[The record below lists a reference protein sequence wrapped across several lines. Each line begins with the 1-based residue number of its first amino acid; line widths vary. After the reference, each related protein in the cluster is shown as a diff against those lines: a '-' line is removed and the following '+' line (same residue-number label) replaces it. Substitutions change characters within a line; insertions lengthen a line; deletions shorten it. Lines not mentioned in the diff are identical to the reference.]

1 MPGDWTARVSAELI
15 VPRDLEWLRYLLA
28 RSGGAIAPILAEAWR
43 REFLAEYLLGLYESL
58 DHVLLLEYYLRFLGG
73 GALIPATTVDELDRQ
88 RRALQNV
95 IESSAAQLRQTWAET
110 YDDGTLGPVPTCEPD
125 P

>member
-1 MPGDWTARVSAELI
+1 M
-15 VPRDLEWLRYLLA
+15 PRDLEWLRYLLA
-28 RSGGAIAPILAEAWR
+28 RSGSAIAPILAEAWS

-73 GALIPATTVDELDRQ
+73 EALIPATTVDELDRQ

-95 IESSAAQLRQTWAET
+95 IESSPAQLRQTWAET
-110 YDDGTLGPVPTCEPD
+110 YDDGTLGRAPTLGPLPTC
-125 P
+125 